1 MPHPSISSPPGT
13 LPSNGMVAQMIRLEP
28 SLGAPALLP
37 LLLAR
42 LADICWVE
50 EEPADPGERE

>member
-1 MPHPSISSPPGT
+1 MPHPNGASSPSVTTLTGT
-13 LPSNGMVAQMIRLEP
+13 AAQLIRLEP
-28 SLGAPALLP
+28 TLGSPAALP

-50 EEPADPGERE
+50 EEPTDPVGE